1 VADQDH
7 ANSSPLFEP
16 QTVISLRDRT
26 YEAIRDA
33 ILSGQLKP
41 GLRLK
46 ERDLATQMQIS
57 TTPIKEALRM
67 LQQEGLVVSL
77 PRRGVAVSNLA
88 SVPISEISVIRA
100 ALEGVACRLAADKA
114 TDDQIADL
122 RSRLQLMESLT
133 KSGKIQELIKAN
145 TDYHNKIYAMAD
157 NPYLSTMLET
167 VRAPDRHFRNKAL
180 AKPDEVR
187 TGFLE
192 HKAVLEA
199 ISARDGDSAERCMK
213 DHILRTARDVLS
225 LDPTMSNQRL

>member
-1 VADQDH
+1 MTDQDR
-7 ANSSPLFEP
+7 ANLSPLFEP
-16 QTVISLRDRT
+16 QTVTSLRDRT

-41 GLRLK
+41 GHRLK
-46 ERDLATQMQIS
+46 ERDLAAQMQIS

-88 SVPISEISVIRA
+88 SVPILEIAAIRA
-100 ALEGVACRLAADKA
+100 ALEGVACRLVAEKA

-122 RSRLQLMESLT
+122 HSQVELMESLT
-133 KSGKIQELIKAN
+133 KPLKIQDLIKAN
-145 TDYHNKIYAMAD
+145 TDFHNKIYAMAN

-167 VRAPDRHFRNKAL
+167 VRAPDRHFRHKAL
-180 AKPDEVR
+180 AKPGEVH

-199 ISARDGDSAERCMK
+199 IRARDGDSAERCMK
-213 DHILRTARDVLS
+213 DHILRTARNVLS
-225 LDPTMSNQRL
+225 QDSAKSKQRS